1 MTLDVPE
8 GSLLNCTY
16 PAACGNGT
24 GGAISMEAAVAHD
37 CIARML
43 YAGGI
48 YDDVMACIRSYGYPE
63 RGRYGGHNQFGGVV
77 QQQIYHFMASGLG
90 ATPAH
95 DGVHTG
101 GHPINPQAKISD
113 VEMIEM
119 NYPLMFLSNNQL
131 TDSGGWGMNSG
142 GVGSERMMMVY
153 GSDDFT
159 DNHGIQVGNPAGKGL
174 FGGYPAYLQDFSI
187 WRTQGE
193 MKNMLASGRYPST
206 YSDVTDEI
214 AEQVDP
220 LQNWRRIPMY
230 DYDLFV
236 DQGVN
241 LGGSGFG
248 DPLRREPQRVA
259 DDVGKGIVSVANA
272 RIAFGVAVSGS
283 GEVDLEETK
292 NLREAIFLNRRIDS
306 VAVRKPAEAQL
317 PSAAFEPVR
326 RFHHRLVLG
335 KNKEGDLVVRCE
347 CGTVFG
353 GPEVNYKEGC
363 LRRVK
368 TWEEAE
374 LRSTSDGRAP
384 AIKLQEYFCPGCL
397 TLLEVDLWYPD
408 LDDETPVWDVQLAMR

>member
-1 MTLDVPE
+1 M
-8 GSLLNCTY
+8 
-16 PAACGNGT
+16 
-24 GGAISMEAAVAHD
+24 
-37 CIARML
+37 
-43 YAGGI
+43 
-48 YDDVMACIRSYGYPE
+48 
-63 RGRYGGHNQFGGVV
+63 
-77 QQQIYHFMASGLG
+77 
-90 ATPAH
+90 
-95 DGVHTG
+95 
-101 GHPINPQAKISD
+101 
-113 VEMIEM
+113 
-119 NYPLMFLSNNQL
+119 
-131 TDSGGWGMNSG
+131 
-142 GVGSERMMMVY
+142 
-153 GSDDFT
+153 
-159 DNHGIQVGNPAGKGL
+159 
-174 FGGYPAYLQDFSI
+174 
-187 WRTQGE
+187 
-193 MKNMLASGRYPST
+193 
-206 YSDVTDEI
+206 TDEI

-220 LQNWRRIPMY
+220 LQNWRRIPVY

-236 DQGVN
+236 DRGVN